1 MPQVAPISISA
12 QVALQ
17 NRLDAVANNIANTS
31 TPGFRAGGVRFE
43 ALLSDN
49 LGGQTDYVSS
59 ANTFISRNAGGLTP
73 TGGAL
78 DVAVNGDAWFAV
90 KTPAGTAY
98 TRDGRFH
105 VDVEGNLKTV
115 DNYPVL
121 DPGAGEITIDAA
133 AGPVT
138 IGDDG
143 SISQQGK
150 RIANLG
156 LFTIPDKA
164 KLTRYDN
171 SAVFTDLPAEP
182 VEDATSNSIRQGFIE
197 GSNVNPI
204 LELTRLIA
212 VQRAFD
218 RANASVDQNDELQ
231 QQAIRTL
238 SPTS

>member
-17 NRLDAVANNIANTS
+17 NRLDAVANNIANSS

-59 ANTFISRNAGGLTP
+59 ANTYISRNAGGMNY
-73 TGGAL
+73 TGGTL
-78 DVAVNGDAWFAV
+78 DVAVSGDAWFGI

-121 DPGAGEITIDAA
+121 DPGGGEITIDAN

-138 IGDDG
+138 IGEDG
-143 SISQQGK
+143 SISQKGK
-150 RIANLG
+150 RVANIG

-164 KLTRYDN
+164 KLSRYDN
-171 SAVFTDLPAEP
+171 SSVIPDLAAEP
-182 VEDATSNSIRQGFIE
+182 VEDATSNSVRQGFIE
-197 GSNVNPI
+197 GSNVNPM

-218 RANASVDQNDELQ
+218 RASASVDGNDELQ

-238 SPTS
+238 SPTA